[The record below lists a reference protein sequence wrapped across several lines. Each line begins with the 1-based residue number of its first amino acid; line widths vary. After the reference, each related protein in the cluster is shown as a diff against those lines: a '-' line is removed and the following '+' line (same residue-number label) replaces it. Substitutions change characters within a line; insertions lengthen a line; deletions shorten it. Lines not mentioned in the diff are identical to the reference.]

1 MNMKTLTET
10 STFRVLSLLL
20 CLCFFIPAMNVSAS
34 SLQADKF
41 KVSGIVKD
49 ATGEPVIG
57 ASVVEKGTTNGT
69 VTDLDGNFN
78 LTVASNSTIVF
89 RNTIFRSGIS
99 YFERQYG
106 AECKSEG
113 RYGND

>member
-20 CLCFFIPAMNVSAS
+20 CFCFFIPAMNVSAS

-69 VTDLDGNFN
+69 VTDLDGISISRWLLFYYCH
-78 LTVASNSTIVF
+78 F
-89 RNTIFRSGIS
+89 FYRIFRSGIS

>member
-20 CLCFFIPAMNVSAS
+20 CFCFFIPAMNVSAS

-69 VTDLDGNFN
+69 E
-78 LTVASNSTIVF
+78 LTWMVIL
-89 RNTIFRSGIS
+89 IS
-99 YFERQYG
+99 RWLLILLLSFLL
-106 AECKSEG
+106 
-113 RYGND
+113 

>member
-41 KVSGIVKD
+41 QSFRLFVKD
-49 ATGEPVIG
+49 DHRRTGHRCQCG
-57 ASVVEKGTTNGT
+57 
-69 VTDLDGNFN
+69 
-78 LTVASNSTIVF
+78 
-89 RNTIFRSGIS
+89 
-99 YFERQYG
+99 
-106 AECKSEG
+106 
-113 RYGND
+113 

>member
-1 MNMKTLTET
+1 MKTLTET

-69 VTDLDGNFN
+69 VTDWM
-78 LTVASNSTIVF
+78 V
-89 RNTIFRSGIS
+89 IS
-99 YFERQYG
+99 ISRWLLILLLSFLL
-106 AECKSEG
+106 
-113 RYGND
+113 

>member
-49 ATGEPVIG
+49 ATGDRSSVPVWLKK
-57 ASVVEKGTTNGT
+57 EQPM
-69 VTDLDGNFN
+69 
-78 LTVASNSTIVF
+78 
-89 RNTIFRSGIS
+89 
-99 YFERQYG
+99 ER
-106 AECKSEG
+106 
-113 RYGND
+113 

>member
-57 ASVVEKGTTNGT
+57 ASVAVSYTH
-69 VTDLDGNFN
+69 
-78 LTVASNSTIVF
+78 LTLPTKRIV
-89 RNTIFRSGIS
+89 
-99 YFERQYG
+99 
-106 AECKSEG
+106 
-113 RYGND
+113 

>member
-20 CLCFFIPAMNVSAS
+20 CFCFFIPAMNVSAS

-78 LTVASNSTIVF
+78 LSYYCHF
-89 RNTIFRSGIS
+89 FYRIFRSGIS

-106 AECKSEG
+106 TECKSEG

>member
-20 CLCFFIPAMNVSAS
+20 CFCFFIPAMNVSAS

-69 VTDLDGNFN
+69 V
-78 LTVASNSTIVF
+78 LTWMVIL
-89 RNTIFRSGIS
+89 IS
-99 YFERQYG
+99 RWLLILLLSFLL
-106 AECKSEG
+106 
-113 RYGND
+113 